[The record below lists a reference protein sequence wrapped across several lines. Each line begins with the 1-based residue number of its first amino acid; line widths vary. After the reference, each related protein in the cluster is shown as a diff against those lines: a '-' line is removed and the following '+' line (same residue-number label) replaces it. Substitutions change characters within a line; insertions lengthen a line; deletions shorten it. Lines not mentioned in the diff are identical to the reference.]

1 MCKELK
7 EINWEPLYAY
17 TGVNAAW
24 CFIKDKLTTV
34 FNRHAPFIEKRVK
47 DRFSPWLS
55 SEIRQQMNN
64 RDKALRKA
72 RKTNNK
78 TDWHFY
84 KTLRNRCTNSIR
96 EAKRNCNK
104 NLLT

>member
-34 FNRHAPFIEKRVK
+34 FNRHAPFIEKRVL

-72 RKTNNK
+72 RKSNKKTN
-78 TDWHFY
+78 WHFY

-96 EAKRNCNK
+96 EAKTNCNK
-104 NLLT
+104 NLLA

>member
-17 TGVNAAW
+17 PYVNAAW

-34 FNRHAPFIEKRVK
+34 FNRHAPFIEKQVK

-72 RKTNNK
+72 CKTNK
-78 TDWHFY
+78 KQTGIFTKLY
-84 KTLRNRCTNSIR
+84 EIAVQTPYGKQRGIVI
-96 EAKRNCNK
+96 K
-104 NLLT
+104 NF